1 MESASSFGSE
11 PPRELERV
19 AALYRHG
26 LPTALG
32 ESYDSAF
39 EDVDGWNEIEVLC

>member
-1 MESASSFGSE
+1 MESASSFGPE
-11 PPRELERV
+11 PPGELEWV

-26 LPTALG
+26 LPTPLG

-39 EDVDGWNEIEVLC
+39 EDVDGWNKVEVLC